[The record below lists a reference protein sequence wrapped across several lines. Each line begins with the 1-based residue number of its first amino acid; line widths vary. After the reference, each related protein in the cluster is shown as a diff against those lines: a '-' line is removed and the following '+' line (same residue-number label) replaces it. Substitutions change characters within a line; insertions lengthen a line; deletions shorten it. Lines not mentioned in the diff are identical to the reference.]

1 MKAFR
6 NYLATSILLFGF
18 LSFYIPVRYQ
28 TPYPRD
34 IGPKFDNHIRTTYID
49 ILDEQQP
56 ELMLLGDSMLEVAVD
71 DQVVANRLG
80 KKTLMFS
87 LPGTASTIWYLMI
100 KNNIVLAEHK
110 PKYLILFFRDSMM
123 TVPGYRV
130 TGRYFEQIDEF
141 ASPNDKLLIQ
151 RAYINQMTP
160 LEKIMERYVPL
171 YGSRWRI
178 RQSIDYYI
186 RHSLG
191 RELLHCNSTCMD
203 YAMEA
208 VFKANNLDLT
218 FLSDAIAFSDEY
230 IYTGKAL
237 DFNDQIGKSFLPEMI
252 RLCKENG
259 IQLILVR
266 MPILSFQKP
275 GTAPSGLSTY
285 IQNLAQYLDE
295 NNVPFFDFDHKELTS
310 EYFND
315 GVHMNEKGKLV
326 FTPKLVQ
333 SLLTVIR

>member
-6 NYLATSILLFGF
+6 NYLVTSFLLLSF

-34 IGPKFDNHIRTTYID
+34 IGPQFDSRIRTTYID
-49 ILDEQQP
+49 MLNERQP
-56 ELMLLGDSMLEVAVD
+56 DVLLLGDSMLEVAVD

-80 KKTLMFS
+80 KKTLMLS
-87 LPGTASTIWYLMI
+87 LPGTASTIWYLML
-100 KNNIVLAEHK
+100 KNNFVLAEHK

-141 ASPNDKLLIQ
+141 ASPGDTLLIQ
-151 RAYINQMTP
+151 RAYIDQMTP
-160 LEKIMERYVPL
+160 LEKIMEGYVPL

-191 RELLHCNSTCMD
+191 RELLKCNSSCMD

-230 IYTGKAL
+230 IYTSKAL
-237 DFNDQIGKSFLPEMI
+237 NFNDQVGKSFLPEMI
-252 RLCKENG
+252 RLCKESG

-266 MPILSFQKP
+266 MPILSFQQP
-275 GTAPSGLSTY
+275 GTAPSGLSAY
-285 IQNLAQYLDE
+285 IQNLAKYLDE
-295 NNVPFFDFDHKELTS
+295 NDVPFFDFDQKELSS
-310 EYFND
+310 EYFTNSI
-315 GVHMNEKGKLV
+315 HMNEKGKLV

-333 SLLTVIR
+333 SLSTVIR